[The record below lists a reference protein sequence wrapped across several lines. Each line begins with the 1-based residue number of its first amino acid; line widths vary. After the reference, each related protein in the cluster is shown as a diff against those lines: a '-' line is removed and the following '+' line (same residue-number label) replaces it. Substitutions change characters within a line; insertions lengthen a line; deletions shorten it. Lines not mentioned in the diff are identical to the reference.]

1 MTREERLFGGILLI
15 SLALHA
21 LLLAVI
27 IALPAGGPSQAVK
40 VYTVRIVEVP
50 NRPEAR
56 ELILSTELISALK
69 LESPTLSVGAP
80 PLPES
85 ADAEVPEAEKLPPA
99 LPVPKPPAQ
108 PSLTPPDAKPPAEET
123 GIKAPQPGSPSA
135 LPRLPSI
142 PASAVPPSASAQR
155 AAATTRLAPPPP
167 AVEDEPR
174 RPSAMERLRSRV
186 RALNLQVEAPA
197 PVIVQPDRFAPAATE
212 RNLLSLRLYANR
224 VREAVKEQYTFPGG
238 FPANL
243 LTRVRVVLLRD
254 GSVQRAELLESSG
267 NTRFDN
273 LVCLAA
279 INKAKIPAI
288 PLEIDAE
295 DDTLTLHF
303 SCSP

>member
-69 LESPTLSVGAP
+69 LESPTLSLKAP

-99 LPVPKPPAQ
+99 LPVPNPPAQ

-155 AAATTRLAPPPP
+155 AAAPPPP

-186 RALNLQVEAPA
+186 RTLNLQVEAP
-197 PVIVQPDRFAPAATE
+197 PILLRPNRFAPAATE
-212 RNLLSLRLYANR
+212 RNLLSLRMYKNR

>member
-40 VYTVRIVEVP
+40 IYTVRIVEVP

-69 LESPTLSVGAP
+69 LESPTLSLKAP

-99 LPVPKPPAQ
+99 LPVPKPPGQ
-108 PSLTPPDAKPPAEET
+108 PSLTPPDAKPPAET
-123 GIKAPQPGSPSA
+123 GIKAPQPGPPSA

-142 PASAVPPSASAQR
+142 PAPAVPPSASVPR
-155 AAATTRLAPPPP
+155 AVAPPPP
-167 AVEDEPR
+167 AVEEEPR

-186 RALNLQVEAPA
+186 RTLNLQVEAPA
-197 PVIVQPDRFAPAATE
+197 PALVRLDRFAPAATE

-254 GSVQRAELLESSG
+254 GSVQRAELLDSSG

>member
-27 IALPAGGPSQAVK
+27 IALPAGGPSQAMK

-69 LESPTLSVGAP
+69 LESPTLSLKAP

-108 PSLTPPDAKPPAEET
+108 ASLTPPDAKPPAEKT
-123 GIKAPQPGSPSA
+123 GIKAPQSGPPSA
-135 LPRLPSI
+135 LPHLPSI
-142 PASAVPPSASAQR
+142 PAPAVPPSASAPR
-155 AAATTRLAPPPP
+155 AAAPPPP

-186 RALNLQVEAPA
+186 RTLNLRVEASAPA
-197 PVIVQPDRFAPAATE
+197 LVRPDRFAPAATE

-279 INKAKIPAI
+279 INKAQIPAI

>member
-1 MTREERLFGGILLI
+1 MTREERIFGGILLI

-40 VYTVRIVEVP
+40 IYTVRIVEVP
-50 NRPEAR
+50 TRPEAR

-69 LESPTLSVGAP
+69 LESPTLSLKAP

-123 GIKAPQPGSPSA
+123 GIKAPQPGPPSA
-135 LPRLPSI
+135 LPRLPS
-142 PASAVPPSASAQR
+142 PPAVPPSASVPR
-155 AAATTRLAPPPP
+155 AVAPPPR
-167 AVEDEPR
+167 AVEEEPR

-186 RALNLQVEAPA
+186 RTLNLQVEAPA
-197 PVIVQPDRFAPAATE
+197 PALVRLDRFAPAATE

-254 GSVQRAELLESSG
+254 GSVLRAELLETSG
-267 NTRFDN
+267 DTRFDN

-279 INKAKIPAI
+279 INKVKIPPI
-288 PLEIDAE
+288 PVEIDTE

>member
-69 LESPTLSVGAP
+69 LESPTLRLEAP

-123 GIKAPQPGSPSA
+123 GIKAPQPGPPSA

-142 PASAVPPSASAQR
+142 PAPAMPPSASAPR
-155 AAATTRLAPPPP
+155 AAAPPPP

-174 RPSAMERLRSRV
+174 RPSALERLRSRV
-186 RALNLQVEAPA
+186 RTLTLQVETPA
-197 PVIVQPDRFAPAATE
+197 SALVRPDRFAPAATE

-279 INKAKIPAI
+279 INRAKIPAI